1 MNETTLEK
9 KLREVEDEHFGE
21 IEQTRLGEL
30 DQDFIIAAHRFH
42 GALEAVTSIAR
53 SLTSKTIEGLMEV
66 EDKKYYLAWTDPV
79 TGENFKRFVD
89 YLNSDEVP
97 DLSKNKYYDL
107 KALLLSEG
115 AEAFDVFSGKKIP
128 VSTRKLLAAKGVEI
142 SVDGDDLVIA
152 DKRVP
157 VTDRAAM
164 KELVETVH
172 SVLRERDAR
181 EEKQAHTIEK
191 LENTVRAGQEDFE
204 QLQRSLDAMRE
215 GDPYDQAISAAVYA
229 LLELTETIGQLSDKR
244 KAEVGPT
251 CMRTMWDILQQVRR
265 ATGVSFSFDDGQ
277 ERAAAA
283 VAGGKPSLTQMVLAE
298 DDDFGDEDEV

>member
-9 KLREVEDEHFGE
+9 KLREVEDSHFGE

-30 DQDFIIAAHRFH
+30 DQDFVVAAHRFH

-66 EDKKYYLAWTDPV
+66 EDKKYYLAWIDPV

-128 VSTRKLLAAKGVEI
+128 VSTRKLLATKGVEI

-181 EEKQAHTIEK
+181 EEKQIQKIEK
-191 LENTVRAGQEDFE
+191 LELTVRVGHDDLE
-204 QLQRSLDAMRE
+204 QLQRNLDAMRN
-215 GDPYDQAISAAVYA
+215 GDPYQEAFAQAIYS
-229 LLELTETIGQLSDKR
+229 LGDLSFRIGQLPDAR
-244 KAEVGPT
+244 KADHGPDALET
-251 CMRTMWDILQQVRR
+251 LWAVMQQVRKAYNVKFTFTDAAPANT
-265 ATGVSFSFDDGQ
+265 ATDLD
-277 ERAAAA
+277 EIAAA
-283 VAGGKPSLTQMVLAE
+283 VLA
-298 DDDFGDEDEV
+298 DDDEEGID